1 MGADEVG
8 DLEDGWAEDFT
19 GVAATFGLEEGMDL
33 GTEVGVD
40 LTGVGATRGEADPF
54 QERLMD

>member
-1 MGADEVG
+1 MG